1 MKHNEFNNKVV
12 NQHFHYE
19 KYKRLSINSSVL
31 SLVVDNYTYSA
42 TTCSID
48 TYKEIIL
55 SSTQL
60 KQYE

>member
-12 NQHFHYE
+12 NQHFYYE

-31 SLVVDNYTYSA
+31 SLVVDNYTYLA

-48 TYKEIIL
+48 TCKVVIL
-55 SSTQL
+55 SSTEW
-60 KQYE
+60 KQ

>member
-12 NQHFHYE
+12 NQHFYYE

-31 SLVVDNYTYSA
+31 SLVVDNYTYLA

-48 TYKEIIL
+48 TCKEVIL
-55 SSTQL
+55 SSTEW
-60 KQYE
+60 KQ